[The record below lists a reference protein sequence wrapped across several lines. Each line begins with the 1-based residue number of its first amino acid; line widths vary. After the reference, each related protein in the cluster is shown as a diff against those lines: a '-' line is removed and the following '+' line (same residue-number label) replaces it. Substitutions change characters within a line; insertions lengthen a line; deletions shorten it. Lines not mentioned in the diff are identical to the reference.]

1 MKRPII
7 GFAIVMFCLAA
18 APVQAA
24 FHLWRMT
31 ELFSNADGTIQ
42 FLELGD
48 GSNGEQFLA
57 GNNLTSSSTGGS
69 HSYEFPSNLNS
80 SATANK
86 RFLVGTEGFAALG
99 VVTPDFVVPNG
110 FFFQNGGTINFAG
123 VDTWNH
129 AALPTDGRS
138 MQRSGNLV
146 TNSPQNFAGQS
157 GTVTLSASALN
168 FQALWYRSPAE
179 SESGWGVNITHQGNI
194 LFATW
199 FTYDLDGSQMW
210 LVGPAVTKTTG
221 NTFTGDLYRTTGPAF
236 NSVPFNPGAIVAT
249 PVGTIT
255 FTFTDSNAGTMTTVV
270 NGASVS
276 KPITK
281 QIYSTVSTC
290 TANGTPGAT
299 LNFQDL
305 WYKSPAESESG
316 WGVNLTHQG
325 DILFATWFTYDSTG
339 KGMWVV
345 GPNTARTTGNTFSG
359 PLYRT
364 TGPAF
369 NANPWLPS
377 GVVATPVGNATFSFT
392 DTNNGTFMYTLNNV
406 TQTKSITRQVYSTPA
421 TVCRQ

>member
-1 MKRPII
+1 MKIRIL
-7 GFAIVMFCLAA
+7 GLVVLALGLAA
-18 APVQAA
+18 APAQAT

-31 ELFSNADGTIQ
+31 ELFSNADGTVQ

-48 GSNGEQFLA
+48 GANGEQFIA
-57 GNNLTSSSTGGS
+57 GHVLTSSSTAGM
-69 HSYEFPSNLNS
+69 HSYEFPTNLNS
-80 SATANK
+80 NNTANK

-138 MQRSGNLV
+138 MLRSGSLG
-146 TNSPQNFAGQS
+146 TNTPQNFAGQS
-157 GTVTLSASALN
+157 GTVTVTTPLN

-199 FTYDLDGSQMW
+199 FTYDTDGSQMW
-210 LVGPAVTKTTG
+210 LVGPSVTKTTG
-221 NTFTGDLYRTTGPAF
+221 NTFTGQLYRTTGPAF
-236 NSVPFNPGAIVAT
+236 NSDPFNPSAIVAT

-255 FTFTDSNAGTMTTVV
+255 FAFTDANTGTMTTVV
-270 NGASVS
+270 NSVTVS

-290 TANGTPGAT
+290 TANGTPGST

-305 WYKSPAESESG
+305 WYKFPAESEAG

-377 GVVATPVGNATFSFT
+377 AVVATPVGNATFTFT
-392 DTNNGTFMYTLNNV
+392 DANNGTFSYTLNNV
-406 TQTKSITRQVYSTPA
+406 SQSKAITRQVYSTPP

>member
-1 MKRPII
+1 M
-7 GFAIVMFCLAA
+7 
-18 APVQAA
+18 
-24 FHLWRMT
+24 
-31 ELFSNADGTIQ
+31 
-42 FLELGD
+42 
-48 GSNGEQFLA
+48 
-57 GNNLTSSSTGGS
+57 LTSSSTGGS
-69 HSYEFPSNLNS
+69 HSYEFPNNLNS
-80 SATANK
+80 SNTSNK

-99 VVTPDFVVPNG
+99 VVVPDFVVPNG

-129 AALPTDGRS
+129 PALPTDGRS
-138 MQRSGNLV
+138 MLRSGTLG

-157 GTVTLSASALN
+157 GTVTVTTPLN

-199 FTYDLDGSQMW
+199 FTYDVDGSQIW

-221 NTFTGDLYRTTGPAF
+221 NTFTGSLYRTTGPAF
-236 NSVPFNPGAIVAT
+236 NSVPFNPSAVVAT
-249 PVGTIT
+249 QVGTIT
-255 FTFTDSNAGTMTTVV
+255 FAFTDANAGTMTTVV
-270 NGASVS
+270 NNVTTT

-281 QIYSTVSTC
+281 QIYATVSTC

-305 WYKSPAESESG
+305 WYKSPAESEAG

-325 DILFATWFTYDSTG
+325 DILFATWFTYDATG

-345 GPNTARTTGNTFSG
+345 GPNTARTAGNTFSG

-377 GVVATPVGNATFSFT
+377 NVVATQVGSVTFSFT
-392 DTNNGTFMYTLNNV
+392 DTNNGTFMYTVNNI
-406 TQTKSITRQVYSTPA
+406 TQTKSITRQIYQAPL